1 MTIPLVFGNQAIEGV
16 NLILTTE
23 EKNQLVLIQE

>member
-1 MTIPLVFGNQAIEGV
+1 MPLVLGNQAIEGGS
-16 NLILTTE
+16 LILTTE

>member
-1 MTIPLVFGNQAIEGV
+1 MPLVLGNQAIEGG